1 MMNYLKSLVLGG
13 PKAEDKASNLTD
25 NDISKIFTAD
35 DFEEIITT
43 SLEDIVTL
51 YELVPLQKPL
61 SGDIVQK
68 RVSL

>member
-1 MMNYLKSLVLGG
+1 MNYLKSLVLGG